1 MSATRSTFETGQFA
15 NESFGR
21 RVVSFLANPNA
32 SVFILLLVLIAI
44 ATISNPSFAEPSQFI
59 RFVARVAPIAIA
71 AVGQYF
77 VIVTGEIDLSMGAL
91 VTAQVVISGNLI
103 GDDSSRVVPVLLL
116 MVGLGVLVGLLNG
129 FVTTVLRVPSLI
141 GTLGMML
148 ALTGLIFYWTGGSA
162 GNNPVDS
169 FRQIGRGGIRDIP
182 VLEILPYSVI
192 ILLVVLVAASLLVRR
207 PFGKGLVSI
216 GGNPEAARLSGI
228 RVAPG
233 KRVAFVISSLS
244 ATIAGVLLVGF
255 AGVHPSVGQGYEF
268 FTVTA
273 VVLGGVALTGGRGW
287 VLSAAAG
294 AFALETLFVVLNFL
308 GVQSTYRDSV
318 QGVIIIVAVALSQVN
333 WGARGNRRRQ
343 RNADTAKGIVD
354 PATATPQ

>member
-1 MSATRSTFETGQFA
+1 MSATRSTIGTGQSPHD
-15 NESFGR
+15 SFGR
-21 RVVSFLANPNA
+21 RLVTFISNPNA
-32 SVFILLLVLIAI
+32 SVFILLLALIVI
-44 ATISNPSFAEPSQFI
+44 ATISNPSFAEPGQLI
-59 RFVARVAPIAIA
+59 RFIARVAPIAIA

-103 GDDSSRVVPVLLL
+103 GDDSSRVIPVLLL
-116 MVGLGVLVGLLNG
+116 MVGLGVLVGLING

-148 ALTGLIFYWTGGSA
+148 ALSGLIFYWTGGSA

-182 VLEILPYSVI
+182 VLEILPYSVM
-192 ILLVVLVAASLLVRR
+192 ILAAVLIAAVILVRR

-216 GGNPEAARLSGI
+216 GGNPEAARLSGV
-228 RVAPG
+228 RVALG
-233 KRVAFVISSLS
+233 KRVAFVLSSLS

-308 GVQSTYRDSV
+308 GVPATYRDTV
-318 QGVIIIVAVALSQVN
+318 QGVIIIVAVALSQVD
-333 WGARGNRRRQ
+333 WGARGARRKR
-343 RNADTAKGIVD
+343 RDDIAPAIADPM
-354 PATATPQ
+354 PATQQ

>member
-1 MSATRSTFETGQFA
+1 MNASRVMLGATDR
-15 NESFGR
+15 ESRGR
-21 RVVSFLANPNA
+21 RLRQFVANPNA
-32 SVFILLLVLIAI
+32 TVFLLLIALMI
-44 ATISNPSFAEPSQFI
+44 VATISNPSFAEPGQLI
-59 RFVARVAPIAIA
+59 RFVGRVAPIAIA

-91 VTAQVVISGNLI
+91 VTAQVVISGTLI

-116 MVGLGVLVGLLNG
+116 MTALGVLVGVVNG
-129 FVTTVLRVPSLI
+129 VVTTVLKVPSLI

-148 ALTGLIFYWTGGSA
+148 VLSGLIFYWTGGSA
-162 GNNPVDS
+162 GENPVDT

-192 ILLVVLVAASLLVRR
+192 ILAVVIVAATALVRR

-216 GGNPEAARLSGI
+216 GGNAEAARLSGV
-228 RVAPG
+228 RVARS
-233 KRVAFVISSLS
+233 KCVAFVLSSLS
-244 ATIAGVLLVGF
+244 ATVAGVLLVGF

-268 FTVTA
+268 FAVTA

-308 GVQSTYRDSV
+308 GVPSTYRDSV
-318 QGVIIIVAVALSQVN
+318 QGVIIIAAVALSQVD
-333 WGARGNRRRQ
+333 WSARRGRRRQ
-343 RNADTAKGIVD
+343 PEGPISGSDELA
-354 PATATPQ
+354 PAAQHH

>member
-1 MSATRSTFETGQFA
+1 MSATRSTIGADQHA
-15 NESFGR
+15 GESFGR
-21 RVVSFLANPNA
+21 RVVTFVGNPNA
-32 SVFILLLVLIAI
+32 AVFILLVVLIVI
-44 ATISNPSFAEPSQFI
+44 ATISNPSFAEPDQLI
-59 RFVARVAPIAIA
+59 RFIARVAPIAIA

-103 GDDSSRVVPVLLL
+103 ADDSSRVIPVLLL
-116 MVGLGVLVGLLNG
+116 MVALGVLVGLING

-148 ALTGLIFYWTGGSA
+148 ALSGLIFYWTGGSA

-182 VLEILPYSVI
+182 VLGILPYSVI
-192 ILLVVLVAASLLVRR
+192 ILAVVLIAASLLVRR

-216 GGNPEAARLSGI
+216 GGNPEAARLSGV
-228 RVAPG
+228 RVAVG
-233 KRVAFVISSLS
+233 KRVAFVLSSLS

-268 FTVTA
+268 FAITA
-273 VVLGGVALTGGRGW
+273 VILGGVALTGGRGW
-287 VLSAAAG
+287 VLAAAAG

-308 GVQSTYRDSV
+308 GVPATYRNTV
-318 QGVIIIVAVALSQVN
+318 QGVIIIVAVALSQVD
-333 WGARGNRRRQ
+333 WDSRRTRHRRQ
-343 RNADTAKGIVD
+343 RDDLSSGIDD
-354 PATATPQ
+354 PVPATPQ